1 MKFSDLPLIG
11 KVIGG
16 VVIFMATAV
25 VGVFG
30 WMTLTFETLS
40 ASDTKWQAHI
50 QANQCSK
57 VSDYRIKIERL
68 KWDLDNLEL
77 TEAQRS
83 AKQRDLQLYL
93 NEITRLDPTRM
104 C

>member
-1 MKFSDLPLIG
+1 MTPRDFISAGLGIL
-11 KVIGG
+11 
-16 VVIFMATAV
+16 TAL
-25 VGVFG
+25 GAAMWF
-30 WMTLTFETLS
+30 TLTNFVTVD
-40 ASDTKWQAHI
+40 ASQQQWKNHI

-83 AKQRDLQLYL
+83 SKQRDLQLYL
-93 NEITRLDPTRM
+93 SEITRLDPTGM